1 MLVLRLFGLLLMAA
15 AFVAFIVDGVKTI
28 ASNAIEI
35 TPFGEA
41 WAEIYPASLDALK
54 SLVEGSGYPVLW
66 DPLLLSILTAPS
78 WLILVFFGLFF
89 QWLGRR
95 REAPSIIVNER

>member
-1 MLVLRLFGLLLMAA
+1 MLVLRLSGLLLMAA

-28 ASNAIEI
+28 ASNAITV

-41 WAEIYPASLDALK
+41 WGQLHAPSLNALK
-54 SLVEGSGYPVLW
+54 SLVEGAGYPILW
-66 DPLLLSILTAPS
+66 DPLLISVLASPS
-78 WLILVFFGLFF
+78 WLVLVFLGLFL

>member
-1 MLVLRLFGLLLMAA
+1 MLVLRLFGLLVMAA

-28 ASNAIEI
+28 ASNAITV

-41 WAEIYPASLDALK
+41 WERFHAPSLNALK
-54 SLVEGSGYPVLW
+54 SLVEGTGYPVLW
-66 DPLLLSILTAPS
+66 DPLLLSILASPS
-78 WLILVFFGLFF
+78 WLILFFLGLFL